1 MVNEHLSADEILWC
15 EQLVQEIAAIVQE
28 EKQNDQLSMQNDVG
42 HVITLK
48 YGDIT
53 VYVQSKKIDI
63 QGGGS
68 GIKSYDDGWLWTLLQ
83 ENSVKDRLL
92 EKGSEEWL
100 SKVDAAKP
108 KLQTLPPEVLET
120 VMRCGCLYCKGM
132 RMMATDIAKAESDAD
147 MEARSECVKVCACVT
162 CAYHRGMRG

>member
-1 MVNEHLSADEILWC
+1 MVNEHLSADEIVWC
-15 EQLVQEIAAIVQE
+15 EQLVQEIAAIVRE
-28 EKQNDQLSMQNDVG
+28 EKQNDQLYMQNEKG

-53 VYVQSKKIDI
+53 VYVLSENIDI
-63 QGGGS
+63 QAGGS
-68 GIKSYDDGWLWTLLQ
+68 GVKSYEDGGLLWTLLR

-108 KLQTLPPEVLET
+108 KLQT
-120 VMRCGCLYCKGM
+120 
-132 RMMATDIAKAESDAD
+132 
-147 MEARSECVKVCACVT
+147 
-162 CAYHRGMRG
+162 